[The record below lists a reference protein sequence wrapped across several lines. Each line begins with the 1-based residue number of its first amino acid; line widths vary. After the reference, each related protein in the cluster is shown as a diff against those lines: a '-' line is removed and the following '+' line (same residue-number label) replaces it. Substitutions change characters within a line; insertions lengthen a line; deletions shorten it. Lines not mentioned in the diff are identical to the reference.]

1 MSAFPHLPACG
12 PADSPVVRRTLGF
25 LRLLRGNGF
34 PVGIEEAVDAGRL
47 ARDSGFADRNG
58 FRLAMRALLCS
69 SRLDWRRF
77 DELFDLHWHDR
88 GRKHAVRPNRPDQRT
103 APAIASPAAGP
114 PAGPAGEVQRGI
126 DGDGPPG
133 GGAQRG
139 ASASEVLAATDLRHI
154 NDADAM
160 RRVEDLTERLAARMR
175 YRITRRHRLR
185 RKGRKLD
192 LRRTIHR
199 SIQFGGEPL
208 NPVFRR
214 RRAKPVRL
222 VLILDA
228 SGSMNLY
235 SSFFV
240 RFVRGIIGSFRE
252 SEAFVFHTR
261 LAHISPAL
269 RERNLDRAL
278 ERMAILASGWSG
290 GTRIGE
296 SLRRFNDEY
305 AAKIINSRTIV
316 VIMSDGYDT
325 GEPGELGEQMRR
337 LKRRARRIV
346 WLNPLIG
353 WDGYQPVARGM
364 AAALPHIDLFAP
376 AHNLESLMAL
386 EQALTRL

>member
-1 MSAFPHLPACG
+1 
-12 PADSPVVRRTLGF
+12 
-25 LRLLRGNGF
+25 
-34 PVGIEEAVDAGRL
+34 
-47 ARDSGFADRNG
+47 
-58 FRLAMRALLCS
+58 
-69 SRLDWRRF
+69 
-77 DELFDLHWHDR
+77 
-88 GRKHAVRPNRPDQRT
+88 
-103 APAIASPAAGP
+103 
-114 PAGPAGEVQRGI
+114 
-126 DGDGPPG
+126 
-133 GGAQRG
+133 
-139 ASASEVLAATDLRHI
+139 
-154 NDADAM
+154 
-160 RRVEDLTERLAARMR
+160 MR

-269 RERNLDRAL
+269 RERDLDRAL

>member
-1 MSAFPHLPACG
+1 VSAFPHLPACG

-88 GRKHAVRPNRPDQRT
+88 GRKHAVRSNRPDQRT

-114 PAGPAGEVQRGI
+114 PAGPASEVQRGI

-269 RERNLDRAL
+269 RERDLDRAL